1 MSGRS
6 LPLPV
11 LTRPSDAL
19 ILIPVQSS
27 STSLIYLVDNTL
39 DGQGASPRELR
50 AVLGR
55 MREGVEILTE
65 PYHSVSLKR
74 VKALNPSHIILSGQS
89 HPWDRYS
96 AESLAGVFEVIKK
109 APQPMLGVCGG
120 HQQIAL
126 VFGAPVDLM
135 ERLEPGEG
143 SEGARRERGYFPVE
157 TSGTGLFK
165 DLSGQITVW
174 HSHFDEVKELPKGF
188 RRTAWNESSAIQAM
202 EHATRPLFGV
212 QFHPE
217 LFDEDHPD
225 GRRVLENFLA
235 M

>member
-1 MSGRS
+1 M
-6 LPLPV
+6 
-11 LTRPSDAL
+11 T
-19 ILIPVQSS
+19 

-50 AVLGR
+50 AVLSR

-65 PYHSVSLKR
+65 PYHAVSLKR
-74 VKALNPSHIILSGQS
+74 IKSLRPSHIILSGQS

-96 AESLAGVFEVIKK
+96 PESLTGVFEVIKK

-126 VFGAPVDLM
+126 AFGAPIDLM
-135 ERLEPGEG
+135 GRLEPGEG
-143 SEGARRERGYFPVE
+143 YEGAKRERGYFPVE
-157 TSGTGLFK
+157 TSGTGIFK
-165 DLSGQITVW
+165 NLSKEITVW
-174 HSHFDEVKELPKGF
+174 HSHFDEVKKLPKGF
-188 RRTAWNESSAIQAM
+188 RRTASNETCEIQAM
-202 EHATRPLFGV
+202 EHAERPLFGV

-217 LFDEDHPD
+217 LFDEVHPD
-225 GRRVLENFLA
+225 GRKVLDNFLQ

>member
-1 MSGRS
+1 MS
-6 LPLPV
+6 
-11 LTRPSDAL
+11 D
-19 ILIPVQSS
+19 
-27 STSLIYLVDNTL
+27 STSLIYLIDNTL

-74 VKALNPSHIILSGQS
+74 VKSLRPSHIILSGQS
-89 HPWDRYS
+89 HPWTNYS
-96 AESLAGVFEVIKK
+96 KEALAGIFEVIRK
-109 APQPMLGVCGG
+109 APQPILGVCGG

-143 SEGARRERGYFPVE
+143 YQGARRERGYFPVE
-157 TSGTGLFK
+157 TSGTEIFK
-165 DLSGQITVW
+165 DLPKQITVW
-174 HSHFDEVKELPKGF
+174 HSHFDELKELPKGF
-188 RRTAWNESSAIQAM
+188 RRTAWNESCPIQAM
-202 EHATRPLFGV
+202 EHTQRPVFGV

-217 LFDEDHPD
+217 LFDDAHPD

-235 M
+235 I